1 MYDYGGQVIVWPAFC
16 MYHGI
21 VTLHL
26 EDHHDNTVL
35 YVQKTCFYHHTM
47 STKHDT
53 SSTFLIETEVN
64 ACLRSADTHLS
75 ELDTYKRLNLSHI
88 TVE

>member
-1 MYDYGGQVIVWPAFC
+1 MITVVQVIVWPAFIV
-16 MYHGI
+16 YHSK
-21 VTLHL
+21 VTLHF

-35 YVQKTCFYHHTM
+35 YVQKTCLYHDTM
-47 STKHDT
+47 STKHGT
-53 SSTFLIETEVN
+53 SSTLLMKTEVN

-75 ELDTYKRLNLSHI
+75 ELHTYKSLNLSHI